1 MNTKTRTTILAAAAI
16 GATTA
21 LAQAALPLEKSC
33 EFRVNYRSSVNL
45 ENFPLMVRL
54 SQGDGTGFTY
64 GAVAADGS
72 DIRFCLPDGTVLN
85 HEVALWNTSG
95 ESIVYV
101 GVPQLRA
108 GMSLVLHWQKSSPDA
123 ELPAVDAKAV
133 WTNAGYKAVWHF
145 DQYSNG
151 FKNSARDDF
160 IAVPRSGISA
170 PDVVAGAAGGAV
182 DIAKTHPLVAEGAG
196 MSITKPFTVS
206 AWTYY
211 SMPTNQVD
219 KNSGR
224 IWTTGTSNQSF
235 KRANLFFNFQQ
246 EYVMGDS
253 DSGSYKSIGNNHCWR
268 GAWQHLSA
276 VYGTNSTK
284 CDIDGREVMST
295 PSAVNKFTTPHTI
308 FGLGGWTDAAAD
320 NNGNFTGC
328 LDEIRIRGCESSV
341 AWARAEYENARNAA
355 FVTPKV
361 PQFRNLDRFCT
372 ITATGVSAG
381 VALTN
386 FPLMVKLSRAN
397 KYGFNYAEA
406 AADGSDIRFFD
417 ADGCVLNH
425 EVSLWNPSGESI
437 LYVSVPVLT
446 HETVLKMC
454 WQRKTPA
461 TLLPAVSGSEVWAAA
476 GYRFVWHFDRY
487 DSTIGGYANSAEPVY
502 HVMPVA
508 TAPASV
514 PGAQGAAV
522 GIYGASPM
530 LAEGSGYF
538 FSLPFSVSCWTRYP
552 TARWDCD
559 KASGRIWTCGTDNK
573 LSNLF
578 FNWHQGVVMGDGF
591 DSGHYIAFQDP
602 KQGETDEQTKANSRC
617 KKDTWQFVT
626 GVYNGANSKAYL
638 DAVHIPDEHLGNTQ
652 LDITTTTPRYV
663 FGIGGFTGA
672 DPSTASNFSGEI
684 DEVRIRECV
693 SSAEW
698 IAAEYDNALKQD
710 FLAFKH
716 QPMGTVIYIH

>member
-123 ELPAVDAKAV
+123 EPPAVDAKAV
-133 WTNAGYKAVWHF
+133 WTNAGYKA
-145 DQYSNG
+145 
-151 FKNSARDDF
+151 
-160 IAVPRSGISA
+160 
-170 PDVVAGAAGGAV
+170 
-182 DIAKTHPLVAEGAG
+182 
-196 MSITKPFTVS
+196 
-206 AWTYY
+206 
-211 SMPTNQVD
+211 
-219 KNSGR
+219 
-224 IWTTGTSNQSF
+224 
-235 KRANLFFNFQQ
+235 
-246 EYVMGDS
+246 
-253 DSGSYKSIGNNHCWR
+253 
-268 GAWQHLSA
+268 
-276 VYGTNSTK
+276 
-284 CDIDGREVMST
+284 
-295 PSAVNKFTTPHTI
+295 
-308 FGLGGWTDAAAD
+308 
-320 NNGNFTGC
+320 
-328 LDEIRIRGCESSV
+328 
-341 AWARAEYENARNAA
+341 
-355 FVTPKV
+355 
-361 PQFRNLDRFCT
+361 
-372 ITATGVSAG
+372 
-381 VALTN
+381 
-386 FPLMVKLSRAN
+386 
-397 KYGFNYAEA
+397 
-406 AADGSDIRFFD
+406 
-417 ADGCVLNH
+417 
-425 EVSLWNPSGESI
+425 
-437 LYVSVPVLT
+437 
-446 HETVLKMC
+446 
-454 WQRKTPA
+454 
-461 TLLPAVSGSEVWAAA
+461 
-476 GYRFVWHFDRY
+476 VWHFDRY

-502 HVMPVA
+502 HAMPVA

-559 KASGRIWTCGTDNK
+559 KASGRIWTWGTDNK

-672 DPSTASNFSGEI
+672 DSSTASNFSGEI

-716 QPMGTVIYIH
+716 QPMGTVLYIH